1 MKGRGLGRA
10 RGKWK
15 RDGNGPGAEERKL
28 VPSVPVPST
37 GYWEQPEIGISAP
50 SAGLQLGC
58 ELCHRSCQRCRQPS
72 SAAQLPQFPSPAPSA
87 QFPQFPSPAPPAP
100 QPSSPSSPSP
110 APAGSW
116 PPRTVP
122 RTQAGFLGLQMTSVL
137 FSARVLHT
145 AVCTAGPVWGRGCSC
160 SPVRAGIARRGGD
173 GRRHRAGKG
182 CGMLAPAPLA
192 WGQGGKTPQ
201 VSTAEQTQG
210 CLEGL
215 RSGGRG
221 ERVPPA
227 PTTAKPSLVPSPA
240 VTHG

>member
-1 MKGRGLGRA
+1 MALERRRGSWSA
-10 RGKWK
+10 RSLFPA
-15 RDGNGPGAEERKL
+15 PGTGSSQKL
-28 VPSVPVPST
+28 AFLPQVRGFSWAASCVTGAVSAAGSPV
-37 GYWEQPEIGISAP
+37 
-50 SAGLQLGC
+50 L
-58 ELCHRSCQRCRQPS
+58 QPS
-72 SAAQLPQFPSPAPSA
+72 SPSSPAQLPQPSS
-87 QFPQFPSPAPPAP
+87 
-100 QPSSPSSPSP
+100 PSSPSSPSP